1 MNLRDEG
8 ALRQAAAE
16 MLERVRSLRSEAR
29 IAGFTVQS
37 MVARPMAQE
46 LIIGASIDP
55 VFGPV
60 LLFGQGGIAV
70 EVLADRAIALPP
82 LNRVLA
88 REAVSR
94 TRVAKLLAGY
104 RDHPPVKLNAIYDV
118 LVAVSQMLADLPE
131 LAELDINPLLADHN
145 GVVALD
151 ARLRVSRKQEA
162 GAARFAITPYPAEL
176 AETVQWNDETI
187 LIRPIRP
194 EDEPQH
200 RLFIE
205 ALRPEDLRF
214 RFFSARKELPR
225 SELARLAQIDYARE
239 MAFIAVRN
247 LPDGTSQTIGVVRA
261 VIDPDNV
268 DAEFAVIVRSDLKTR
283 GLGRILMRKM
293 IAFLSGRKTQRMVGY
308 VLREND
314 AMRKLAR
321 SLGFKRITAPTDADS
336 VFIALNL

>member
-1 MNLRDEG
+1 MILAHPRRDSLCG
-8 ALRQAAAE
+8 ALFDACAD
-16 MLERVRSLRSEAR
+16 
-29 IAGFTVQS
+29 
-37 MVARPMAQE
+37 
-46 LIIGASIDP
+46 GA
-55 VFGPV
+55 
-60 LLFGQGGIAV
+60 
-70 EVLADRAIALPP
+70 
-82 LNRVLA
+82 
-88 REAVSR
+88 
-94 TRVAKLLAGY
+94 
-104 RDHPPVKLNAIYDV
+104 
-118 LVAVSQMLADLPE
+118 
-131 LAELDINPLLADHN
+131 
-145 GVVALD
+145 
-151 ARLRVSRKQEA
+151 
-162 GAARFAITPYPAEL
+162 PYPAEL

-187 LIRPIRP
+187 LIRPIHP

-205 ALRPEDLRF
+205 ALQPEDLRF
-214 RFFSARKELPR
+214 RFFSVRKELPR

-293 IAFLSGRKTQRMVGY
+293 IAFLSGRRTQRMVGY

-321 SLGFKRITAPTDADS
+321 SMGFKRITAPTHADA